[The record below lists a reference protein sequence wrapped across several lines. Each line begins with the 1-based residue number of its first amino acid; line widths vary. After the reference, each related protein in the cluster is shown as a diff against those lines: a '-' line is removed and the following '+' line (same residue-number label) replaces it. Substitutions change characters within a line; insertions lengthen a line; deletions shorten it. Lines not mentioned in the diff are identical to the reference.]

1 MSTDDMDRKLEVA
14 SLLGGRYYLI
24 LNNND
29 SDSFTMAAYDTNKP
43 SDSEP
48 EIPAGMVILS
58 GIIELMENH
67 FDTIWDAGVA
77 RTKFMAAIDNI
88 QIELDDDEVDEAVEK
103 VLSRTGNI
111 IKVDFG
117 KEQ

>member
-1 MSTDDMDRKLEVA
+1 MTDDVDRQLEVA
-14 SLLGGRYYLI
+14 SLLSGRYYLI

-29 SDSFTMAAYDTNKP
+29 LDSFSMSAYDTNIRNKN
-43 SDSEP
+43 SD
-48 EIPAGMVILS
+48 IPAGMIILS
-58 GIIELMENH
+58 GLIELMENN
-67 FDTIWDAGVA
+67 FETIWDAGVA
-77 RTKFMAAIDNI
+77 RTKFLAAVENI
-88 QIELDDDEVDEAVEK
+88 QVELDDDSVDEAVDK